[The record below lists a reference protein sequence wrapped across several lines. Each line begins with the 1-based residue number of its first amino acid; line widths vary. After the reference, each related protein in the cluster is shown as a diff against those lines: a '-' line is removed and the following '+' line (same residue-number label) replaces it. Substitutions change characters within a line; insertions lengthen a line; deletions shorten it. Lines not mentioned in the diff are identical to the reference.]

1 GGGDWSDA
9 NNWTPGGGPP
19 NGNKDKATFADM
31 TGSGGISVTM
41 DSSHKIDTIT
51 FSSNGNNYTIGS
63 SSDKLELYKNFN
75 STGSTDTS
83 FGAGIQ
89 LNGDST
95 FTVSGAGV
103 LSISGVIEGGK
114 KLKKKGAGT
123 LILSGVNEFSK
134 DLEVHAGTVLFGNN
148 TAAGSKKI
156 KMKGGNI
163 GATGSD
169 RTISLNV
176 DVDNSFSVNGDAN
189 LTLSGQINLKAASK
203 TITVSSG
210 LTTTI
215 SGKIKKNGGASDALV
230 KEGAGTLLLSNAGNQ
245 YQAGTTVNAGTLQV
259 NNNTVLGPGDGSD
272 YLGAGSLTLGSGGTV
287 EINGNLTLEG
297 SSLIGNGGTLQVSG
311 DLTYDSTT
319 LTSSPN
325 ITLTPAAGT
334 TSTISISS
342 AATSISGVGEFTV
355 NGGSSVSTVQLD
367 NNLSATG
374 LTITEGDLSMAGN
387 VTVSGDVTLTG
398 GSLTDNGGGLTVSG
412 DITSNGTTLSGTP
425 DITVNN
431 SGAAAVNGSTALSG
445 VGTFTKTGGG
455 TLTVNQDV
463 NAATISLNQGTLL
476 LGASDVLGGSV
487 ALAGGSLALASG
499 ISETVGT
506 LTLSSSSTISFGGG
520 DESLTF
526 SGASSWT
533 GGTQLTITNYDDS
546 GSADDQ
552 LFFTGSL
559 SAAQLSQIKFV
570 NPGGFATGS
579 YDAQIIGGRVTPV
592 NVIPEPST
600 WIAMILIGFVVAFR
614 ERSALGTGLS
624 GLFRRNDK
632 DRT

>member
-1 GGGDWSDA
+1 MNVEADFTIGGSNDLTIGGNIDLKKATRTITVSNTGTTTFSGKIKNSGDVA
-9 NNWTPGGGPP
+9 LP
-19 NGNKDKATFADM
+19 NGLIKA
-31 TGSGGISVTM
+31 
-41 DSSHKIDTIT
+41 
-51 FSSNGNNYTIGS
+51 
-63 SSDKLELYKNFN
+63 
-75 STGSTDTS
+75 
-83 FGAGIQ
+83 
-89 LNGDST
+89 
-95 FTVSGAGV
+95 
-103 LSISGVIEGGK
+103 
-114 KLKKKGAGT
+114 GAGT
-123 LILSGVNEFSK
+123 L
-134 DLEVHAGTVLFGNN
+134 VLNKNN
-148 TAAGSKKI
+148 SNFD
-156 KMKGGNI
+156 GG
-163 GATGSD
+163 
-169 RTISLNV
+169 L
-176 DVDNSFSVNGDAN
+176 
-189 LTLSGQINLKAASK
+189 
-203 TITVSSG
+203 
-210 LTTTI
+210 
-215 SGKIKKNGGASDALV
+215 
-230 KEGAGTLLLSNAGNQ
+230 
-245 YQAGTTVNAGTLQV
+245 TVNAGVLQV
-259 NNNTVLGPGDGSD
+259 NNATVLGPTDGAD
-272 YLGAGSLTLGSGGTV
+272 YLGGGTVTLGSGGTV

-297 SSLIGNGGTLQVSG
+297 SSMIGNGGTLQVSG
-311 DLTYDSTT
+311 DLNYDSTT

-476 LGASDVLGGSV
+476 LGASNVLGGSV